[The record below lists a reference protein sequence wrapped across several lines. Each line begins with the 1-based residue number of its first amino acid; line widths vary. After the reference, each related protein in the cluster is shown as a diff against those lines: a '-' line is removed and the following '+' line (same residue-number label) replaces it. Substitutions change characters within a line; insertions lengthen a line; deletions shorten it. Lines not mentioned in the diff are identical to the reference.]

1 MNKKT
6 FIIIGLIFCL
16 LFTMPMASAAE
27 NSADSSSLDDNFAIE
42 SDIYQLAS
50 ADVDGFD
57 IADENVSDDSV
68 ASISDSEEIAD
79 GPGGDINKN
88 YNENN
93 KNFGASILAADGS
106 GNTFSDLKSII
117 ENAIANGDD
126 SVALDRDFE
135 FTSGEDDSLTDGIVI
150 NSPIT
155 IIGGSHT
162 IDAKNMARIFTI
174 SSNNVFLK
182 DIVFKNA
189 NASNSNSHGAA
200 GGAVYVET
208 AGSAEEHSGISNSTF
223 INCYSTGDGGALYV
237 KSDYFTL
244 SDSIFTD
251 NTAGD
256 DGGAIDWEGDYG
268 EISNLTASGNSAI
281 SYGTSNSK
289 GGTIIITGSCM
300 KMDQLNITNSIAKA
314 DSGHNGIQGGAIF
327 LTGNYCNITNSRFE
341 NCSVDFDGDDASG
354 GALYVIGNFTNII
367 GADFINNSA
376 TEDGGAVFIHGND
389 CTLNNTLFTGNI
401 AHNDGGAIEWDGDNG
416 MIYNLTADENHGDS
430 AHGSSKGGT
439 IIATGDRIVMDMLNI
454 TNSHV
459 NGPTY
464 TGTNTIQGGAIFL
477 TGNECNITNSRFEN
491 CFADHSK
498 VEASGGALYIL
509 GNKSSI
515 SNVEISNASSKKDG
529 SAVYVFGNNGNLEKV
544 SISNSKSSSGDGT
557 IMISGNNTLIDSCS
571 VDSSYAKN
579 AGALKIAGDGTK
591 VSNSNFTNNNA
602 SAMAGAIEVLGSD
615 TTITGCNISD
625 NTAATNGG
633 GVYYKGSRFTLQD
646 SNIDHNSAKVGAS
659 IYLDKGSIS
668 SHIIG
673 CNITNA
679 YANGGNSG
687 FGGGVEW
694 LENSVDG
701 LIKDC
706 YFYNLSSSSH
716 GGAIHWYP
724 GTNGQ
729 VDNCTFIECHVDDT
743 KNAGA
748 IYAGANTNVIPKGT
762 ILSNSTF
769 INCTSGT
776 RGAVNWNSVGGLIIN
791 NTFINCGGNSS
802 ATTQYGGRQ
811 ALQIEKGN
819 NTQIL
824 LCEFYNCT
832 GIGGGGALRIQDQG
846 ENITIANCTFDGC
859 SNTGT
864 AGAVYI
870 SNNGKNIVFEN
881 NSFTNNSAPN
891 TGALYADSRTTF
903 SSFANNT
910 FISNKATDASGNAGA
925 VRFSGEAAIADSR
938 FIDNSC
944 NGAGGAI
951 FANGKLNISGSTFEN
966 NTAGTNGGA
975 ISSNNGNGNLFV
987 NESSFKYNKAPTGSA
1002 IRARSVNIENTE
1014 LLENQA
1020 LFDKW
1025 NNQRHSFTENHVSIN
1040 GTFVGMD
1047 NYLNAINAGSG
1058 TFSNVVY
1065 CGVNGG
1071 GVDEGT
1077 TNTDGVTSAKSFNE
1091 VHQIVILEIFDE
1103 NNNLVESIKQYTDAS
1118 GNYNFEVD
1126 LSSDAQS
1133 YSYRISHPEDNYYTY
1148 AEYTLHKDSSV
1159 LNISCQNITYPEDE
1173 NITFEVSGIDG
1184 MTPTGNITV
1193 VINDTDGVIIYNDT
1207 IQLSSGKAKLDF
1219 FKLNVS
1225 EYYIHARYN
1234 GDENYL
1240 PDNETAVFHVNQTK
1254 PSMDLETITP
1264 VSYGD
1269 NETLVVKVIPVVG
1282 GIVPTGNVTVV
1293 ITDSE
1298 GNVVVTFNEK
1308 ALTDGSV
1315 EINVTGLAVGEY
1327 NVNATYNGDENYI
1340 SSDISGSFDV
1350 VQATP
1355 EVNIGTANI
1364 TYGENETVV
1373 VAVEAVEG
1381 GDVPTGNVTVVVTD
1395 SEGDVVVTFT
1405 EEALTDGAFSF
1416 NLTGLAVGEYGVDV
1430 TYNGDVNYAPASGKG
1445 EFKVDRAVPTVS
1457 VGAEDIIYGAD
1468 ETVVVTV
1475 SGVESGAV
1483 PTGNVT
1489 VVVTDSEGDVVVT
1502 FTEEALTDGAFS
1514 FNLTGLAV
1522 GEYGV
1527 DVTYNGDVNYAPA
1540 SGKGE
1545 FKVDRAVPTV
1555 SVGAEDIIYGADETV
1570 VVTVSGVESGAV
1582 PTGNVTVV
1590 VTDSEGDVVVFPEAA
1605 LTGGSVELNVPGLS
1619 AGKYNVSVA
1628 YNGDVNYTDASGK
1641 ANFTV
1646 ERASPDIE
1654 IGTENIVYD
1663 QDETISVTVSPV
1675 EGGTVPTGTVNITV
1689 TDEDGNS
1696 RTFNDVSLE
1705 NGAAE
1710 KVISDLD
1717 AGNYTVQ
1724 IVYSG
1729 DDNYAPDTKDGKF
1742 EVAKAD
1748 AIVEIHVYDIIYGD
1762 IEELTVTCNA
1772 PGNVTVYV
1780 NGINVTLS
1788 LDDGYEHRLFASLAA
1803 AYSGNARLDLENLAA
1818 GTYPASVHYNGDKN
1832 HNEAD
1837 DDDTFHVIPQN
1848 TTVSVYVDDIKVGE
1862 DAIIKVELSPEAAP
1876 GNITV
1881 TIDGRDYNVELTNG
1895 KGQLA
1900 VPGFKAGE
1908 HDVVAKYPGSQNYTN
1923 SSNSTTFKVTR
1934 NTPEVSIDSQDIN
1947 VGDMETIT
1955 VTVPK
1960 DATGNVTITVAGKTY
1975 TAPVKDGKAVF
1986 NVPGLKAG
1994 NYAVDARYN
2003 GDDKYDSLDVNG
2015 TFTVS
2020 KVKPDM
2026 GISAATIKVGDDGTV
2041 TVTVPKDATGKIT
2054 IEVAGKKYTALIK
2067 DGKAVFNVPGLK
2079 VGIHHIKAYYEGD
2092 EKYESSQ
2099 ADGYIEV
2106 VDDNHNG
2113 SHNKAH
2119 EDGIDLASIYTGN
2132 PVMVLIL
2139 VLSFLGLLPLG
2150 RKRDDDE

>member
-314 DSGHNGIQGGAIF
+314 DSGHNVIQGGAIF

-729 VDNCTFIECHVDDT
+729 VDNCTFIECHVDDI

-1077 TNTDGVTSAKSFNE
+1077 TNTDDVTSAKSFNE

-1193 VINDTDGVIIYNDT
+1193 VINDTNGVIIYNDT

-1219 FKLNVS
+1219 SKLNAS

-1269 NETLVVKVIPVVG
+1269 NETLVVTVIPVVG

-1340 SSDISGSFDV
+1340 SSDISGSFEV

-1373 VAVEAVEG
+1373 VSVEAVEG

-1430 TYNGDVNYAPASGKG
+1430 T
-1445 EFKVDRAVPTVS
+1445 
-1457 VGAEDIIYGAD
+1457 
-1468 ETVVVTV
+1468 
-1475 SGVESGAV
+1475 
-1483 PTGNVT
+1483 
-1489 VVVTDSEGDVVVT
+1489 
-1502 FTEEALTDGAFS
+1502 
-1514 FNLTGLAV
+1514 
-1522 GEYGV
+1522 
-1527 DVTYNGDVNYAPA
+1527 
-1540 SGKGE
+1540 
-1545 FKVDRAVPTV
+1545 
-1555 SVGAEDIIYGADETV
+1555 
-1570 VVTVSGVESGAV
+1570 
-1582 PTGNVTVV
+1582 
-1590 VTDSEGDVVVFPEAA
+1590 
-1605 LTGGSVELNVPGLS
+1605 
-1619 AGKYNVSVA
+1619 

-1772 PGNVTVYV
+1772 LGNVTVYV

>member
-975 ISSNNGNGNLFV
+975 ISSNNDNGNLFV

-1077 TNTDGVTSAKSFNE
+1077 TNTDDVTSEISFNE
-1091 VHQIVILEIFDE
+1091 VHQIVIMEIFDE

-1193 VINDTDGVIIYNDT
+1193 VINDTNGVIIYNDT

-1219 FKLNVS
+1219 SKLNAS

-1264 VSYGD
+1264 VNYGD
-1269 NETLVVKVIPVVG
+1269 NETLVVTVIPVVG
-1282 GIVPTGNVTVV
+1282 GIDPTGNVTVV

-1340 SSDISGSFDV
+1340 SSDISGSFEV

-1489 VVVTDSEGDVVVT
+1489 VVVTDSEGN
-1502 FTEEALTDGAFS
+1502 F
-1514 FNLTGLAV
+1514 
-1522 GEYGV
+1522 
-1527 DVTYNGDVNYAPA
+1527 
-1540 SGKGE
+1540 
-1545 FKVDRAVPTV
+1545 
-1555 SVGAEDIIYGADETV
+1555 I
-1570 VVTVSGVESGAV
+1570 
-1582 PTGNVTVV
+1582 
-1590 VTDSEGDVVVFPEAA
+1590 VVFPEAA

-1619 AGKYNVSVA
+1619 AGEYNVSVA

-1772 PGNVTVYV
+1772 LGNVTVYV

-1803 AYSGNARLDLENLAA
+1803 AYSGNARLNLENLAA

>member
-68 ASISDSEEIAD
+68 ASISDSEGIAD

-987 NESSFKYNKAPTGSA
+987 NESSFKYNKAQTGSA

-1077 TNTDGVTSAKSFNE
+1077 TNTDVVTSAKSFNE

-1193 VINDTDGVIIYNDT
+1193 VINDTNGVIIYNDT

-1219 FKLNVS
+1219 SKLNAS

-1269 NETLVVKVIPVVG
+1269 NETLVVTVIPVVG
-1282 GIVPTGNVTVV
+1282 GIDPTGNVTVV

-1340 SSDISGSFDV
+1340 SSDISGSFEV

-1430 TYNGDVNYAPASGKG
+1430 T
-1445 EFKVDRAVPTVS
+1445 
-1457 VGAEDIIYGAD
+1457 
-1468 ETVVVTV
+1468 
-1475 SGVESGAV
+1475 
-1483 PTGNVT
+1483 
-1489 VVVTDSEGDVVVT
+1489 
-1502 FTEEALTDGAFS
+1502 
-1514 FNLTGLAV
+1514 
-1522 GEYGV
+1522 
-1527 DVTYNGDVNYAPA
+1527 
-1540 SGKGE
+1540 
-1545 FKVDRAVPTV
+1545 
-1555 SVGAEDIIYGADETV
+1555 
-1570 VVTVSGVESGAV
+1570 
-1582 PTGNVTVV
+1582 
-1590 VTDSEGDVVVFPEAA
+1590 
-1605 LTGGSVELNVPGLS
+1605 
-1619 AGKYNVSVA
+1619 

-1772 PGNVTVYV
+1772 LGNVTVYV

-2067 DGKAVFNVPGLK
+2067 DGKAVFNVPGLN

>member
-106 GNTFSDLKSII
+106 GNTFSDLESII

-625 NTAATNGG
+625 NTATYGG

-679 YANGGNSG
+679 YANGGKTG

-1077 TNTDGVTSAKSFNE
+1077 TNTDDVTSAKSFNE

-1308 ALTDGSV
+1308 ALTGGSV

-1340 SSDISGSFDV
+1340 SS
-1350 VQATP
+1350 
-1355 EVNIGTANI
+1355 E
-1364 TYGENETVV
+1364 
-1373 VAVEAVEG
+1373 
-1381 GDVPTGNVTVVVTD
+1381 
-1395 SEGDVVVTFT
+1395 
-1405 EEALTDGAFSF
+1405 
-1416 NLTGLAVGEYGVDV
+1416 
-1430 TYNGDVNYAPASGKG
+1430 
-1445 EFKVDRAVPTVS
+1445 
-1457 VGAEDIIYGAD
+1457 
-1468 ETVVVTV
+1468 
-1475 SGVESGAV
+1475 
-1483 PTGNVT
+1483 
-1489 VVVTDSEGDVVVT
+1489 
-1502 FTEEALTDGAFS
+1502 
-1514 FNLTGLAV
+1514 
-1522 GEYGV
+1522 
-1527 DVTYNGDVNYAPA
+1527 
-1540 SGKGE
+1540 
-1545 FKVDRAVPTV
+1545 
-1555 SVGAEDIIYGADETV
+1555 
-1570 VVTVSGVESGAV
+1570 
-1582 PTGNVTVV
+1582 
-1590 VTDSEGDVVVFPEAA
+1590 
-1605 LTGGSVELNVPGLS
+1605 
-1619 AGKYNVSVA
+1619 
-1628 YNGDVNYTDASGK
+1628 
-1641 ANFTV
+1641 
-1646 ERASPDIE
+1646 
-1654 IGTENIVYD
+1654 
-1663 QDETISVTVSPV
+1663 
-1675 EGGTVPTGTVNITV
+1675 
-1689 TDEDGNS
+1689 
-1696 RTFNDVSLE
+1696 
-1705 NGAAE
+1705 
-1710 KVISDLD
+1710 
-1717 AGNYTVQ
+1717 
-1724 IVYSG
+1724 
-1729 DDNYAPDTKDGKF
+1729 
-1742 EVAKAD
+1742 
-1748 AIVEIHVYDIIYGD
+1748 
-1762 IEELTVTCNA
+1762 
-1772 PGNVTVYV
+1772 
-1780 NGINVTLS
+1780 
-1788 LDDGYEHRLFASLAA
+1788 
-1803 AYSGNARLDLENLAA
+1803 
-1818 GTYPASVHYNGDKN
+1818 
-1832 HNEAD
+1832 D
-1837 DDDTFHVIPQN
+1837 DDDQN

-2067 DGKAVFNVPGLK
+2067 DGKAVFNVPGLN

>member
-1077 TNTDGVTSAKSFNE
+1077 TNTDDVTSAKSFNE

-1148 AEYTLHKDSSV
+1148 AEYTLHKYSSV

-1193 VINDTDGVIIYNDT
+1193 VINDTNGVIIYNDT

-1219 FKLNVS
+1219 SKLNAS

-1269 NETLVVKVIPVVG
+1269 NETLVVTVLPVEG

-1340 SSDISGSFDV
+1340 SSDISGSFEV

-1430 TYNGDVNYAPASGKG
+1430 T
-1445 EFKVDRAVPTVS
+1445 
-1457 VGAEDIIYGAD
+1457 
-1468 ETVVVTV
+1468 
-1475 SGVESGAV
+1475 
-1483 PTGNVT
+1483 
-1489 VVVTDSEGDVVVT
+1489 
-1502 FTEEALTDGAFS
+1502 
-1514 FNLTGLAV
+1514 
-1522 GEYGV
+1522 
-1527 DVTYNGDVNYAPA
+1527 
-1540 SGKGE
+1540 
-1545 FKVDRAVPTV
+1545 
-1555 SVGAEDIIYGADETV
+1555 
-1570 VVTVSGVESGAV
+1570 
-1582 PTGNVTVV
+1582 
-1590 VTDSEGDVVVFPEAA
+1590 
-1605 LTGGSVELNVPGLS
+1605 
-1619 AGKYNVSVA
+1619 

-1772 PGNVTVYV
+1772 LGNVTVYV

-2026 GISAATIKVGDDGTV
+2026 SISAATIKVGDDGTV

-2119 EDGIDLASIYTGN
+2119 EDGIDLARIYTGN

>member
-106 GNTFSDLKSII
+106 GNTFSDLESII

-314 DSGHNGIQGGAIF
+314 DSGHNVIQGGAIF

-729 VDNCTFIECHVDDT
+729 VDNCTFIECHVDDI

-1077 TNTDGVTSAKSFNE
+1077 TNTDDVTSAKSFNE

-1193 VINDTDGVIIYNDT
+1193 VINDTNGVIIYNDT

-1219 FKLNVS
+1219 SKLNAS

-1269 NETLVVKVIPVVG
+1269 NETLVVTVIPVVG

-1340 SSDISGSFDV
+1340 SSDISGSFEV

-1430 TYNGDVNYAPASGKG
+1430 T
-1445 EFKVDRAVPTVS
+1445 
-1457 VGAEDIIYGAD
+1457 
-1468 ETVVVTV
+1468 
-1475 SGVESGAV
+1475 
-1483 PTGNVT
+1483 
-1489 VVVTDSEGDVVVT
+1489 
-1502 FTEEALTDGAFS
+1502 
-1514 FNLTGLAV
+1514 
-1522 GEYGV
+1522 
-1527 DVTYNGDVNYAPA
+1527 
-1540 SGKGE
+1540 
-1545 FKVDRAVPTV
+1545 
-1555 SVGAEDIIYGADETV
+1555 
-1570 VVTVSGVESGAV
+1570 
-1582 PTGNVTVV
+1582 
-1590 VTDSEGDVVVFPEAA
+1590 
-1605 LTGGSVELNVPGLS
+1605 
-1619 AGKYNVSVA
+1619 

-1772 PGNVTVYV
+1772 LGNVTVYV
-1780 NGINVTLS
+1780 NGINVTLI

>member
-162 IDAKNMARIFTI
+162 INAKNMARIFTI

-189 NASNSNSHGAA
+189 NASNSNSHGVA

-208 AGSAEEHSGISNSTF
+208 AGGAEEHSGISNSTF

-289 GGTIIITGSCM
+289 GGTIIITGSYM
-300 KMDQLNITNSIAKA
+300 SMDKLDITNSIAKA

-327 LTGNYCNITNSRFE
+327 LTGNYCNITNAVFE
-341 NCSVDFDGDDASG
+341 NCTVDFDGDDASG
-354 GALYVIGNFTNII
+354 GALYIIGNFTNII
-367 GADFINNSA
+367 CAEFINNSA
-376 TEDGGAVFIHGND
+376 TEDGGAVFINGND
-389 CTLNNTLFTGNI
+389 CTLNKTVFTGNI

-509 GNKSSI
+509 GNKSRI
-515 SNVEISNASSKKDG
+515 INVEISNASSRNDG
-529 SAVYVFGNNGNLEKV
+529 SAVYVFGNNGDLEKV

-557 IMISGNNTLIDSCS
+557 ILISGSNTSIDRCV
-571 VDSSYAKN
+571 VDSSSAKN
-579 AGALKIAGDGTK
+579 AGALKITGDGTN

-602 SAMAGAIEVLGSD
+602 SAIAGAIEVLGSD

-625 NTAATNGG
+625 NTASTNGG

-646 SNIDHNSAKVGAS
+646 SNIDHNSAKAGAN
-659 IYLDKGSIS
+659 IYLDKGSVS

-687 FGGGVEW
+687 YGGGVEW

-706 YFYNLSSSSH
+706 YFYNLTSSGH

-729 VDNCTFIECHVDDT
+729 VDNCTFVECHVDGT
-743 KNAGA
+743 KNGGA
-748 IYAGANTNVIPKGT
+748 IYAGANSNIIPKGT

-791 NTFINCGGNSS
+791 NTFINCGSNSS

-832 GIGGGGALRIQDQG
+832 GIGGGGALRVQDQG

-891 TGALYADSRTTF
+891 AGALYADARTTF
-903 SSFANNT
+903 SSFANNE

-925 VRFSGEAAIADSR
+925 VRFSGDAAVVDSR

-1002 IRARSVNIENTE
+1002 IRANTVNIENTE

-1040 GTFVGMD
+1040 GTFVGRD

-1077 TNTDGVTSAKSFNE
+1077 TNTTVVTSAKSFNE

-1103 NNNLVESIKQYTDAS
+1103 NNNLVESIKKYTDAS

-1148 AEYTLHKDSSV
+1148 AEYTLHKYSSV

-1193 VINDTDGVIIYNDT
+1193 VINDTNGVIIYNDT

-1219 FKLNVS
+1219 SKLNAS

-1254 PSMDLETITP
+1254 PSMDLKTITP

-1298 GNVVVTFNEK
+1298 GNVVATFTEE

-1327 NVNATYNGDENYI
+1327 DVNATYNGDLNYV
-1340 SSDISGSFDV
+1340 SSDISGSFEV
-1350 VQATP
+1350 VQVTP
-1355 EVNIGTANI
+1355 DVNISTANI

-1373 VAVEAVEG
+1373 VTVEAVEG
-1381 GDVPTGNVTVVVTD
+1381 GANPTGNVTVVVTN
-1395 SEGDVVVTFT
+1395 SSGDVVATFT
-1405 EEALTDGAFSF
+1405 EEALTDGTFSF
-1416 NLTGLAVGEYGVDV
+1416 NLPDLAVGEYYVDV
-1430 TYNGDVNYAPASGKG
+1430 TYNGDVNYI
-1445 EFKVDRAVPTVS
+1445 R
-1457 VGAEDIIYGAD
+1457 I
-1468 ETVVVTV
+1468 
-1475 SGVESGAV
+1475 
-1483 PTGNVT
+1483 
-1489 VVVTDSEGDVVVT
+1489 
-1502 FTEEALTDGAFS
+1502 
-1514 FNLTGLAV
+1514 
-1522 GEYGV
+1522 
-1527 DVTYNGDVNYAPA
+1527 
-1540 SGKGE
+1540 
-1545 FKVDRAVPTV
+1545 
-1555 SVGAEDIIYGADETV
+1555 
-1570 VVTVSGVESGAV
+1570 
-1582 PTGNVTVV
+1582 
-1590 VTDSEGDVVVFPEAA
+1590 
-1605 LTGGSVELNVPGLS
+1605 
-1619 AGKYNVSVA
+1619 
-1628 YNGDVNYTDASGK
+1628 
-1641 ANFTV
+1641 
-1646 ERASPDIE
+1646 
-1654 IGTENIVYD
+1654 
-1663 QDETISVTVSPV
+1663 
-1675 EGGTVPTGTVNITV
+1675 
-1689 TDEDGNS
+1689 
-1696 RTFNDVSLE
+1696 
-1705 NGAAE
+1705 
-1710 KVISDLD
+1710 
-1717 AGNYTVQ
+1717 
-1724 IVYSG
+1724 
-1729 DDNYAPDTKDGKF
+1729 
-1742 EVAKAD
+1742 
-1748 AIVEIHVYDIIYGD
+1748 
-1762 IEELTVTCNA
+1762 
-1772 PGNVTVYV
+1772 
-1780 NGINVTLS
+1780 
-1788 LDDGYEHRLFASLAA
+1788 
-1803 AYSGNARLDLENLAA
+1803 
-1818 GTYPASVHYNGDKN
+1818 
-1832 HNEAD
+1832 
-1837 DDDTFHVIPQN
+1837 
-1848 TTVSVYVDDIKVGE
+1848 
-1862 DAIIKVELSPEAAP
+1862 
-1876 GNITV
+1876 
-1881 TIDGRDYNVELTNG
+1881 
-1895 KGQLA
+1895 
-1900 VPGFKAGE
+1900 
-1908 HDVVAKYPGSQNYTN
+1908 
-1923 SSNSTTFKVTR
+1923 
-1934 NTPEVSIDSQDIN
+1934 
-1947 VGDMETIT
+1947 M
-1955 VTVPK
+1955 
-1960 DATGNVTITVAGKTY
+1960 
-1975 TAPVKDGKAVF
+1975 
-1986 NVPGLKAG
+1986 
-1994 NYAVDARYN
+1994 
-2003 GDDKYDSLDVNG
+2003 
-2015 TFTVS
+2015 
-2020 KVKPDM
+2020 
-2026 GISAATIKVGDDGTV
+2026 
-2041 TVTVPKDATGKIT
+2041 
-2054 IEVAGKKYTALIK
+2054 
-2067 DGKAVFNVPGLK
+2067 
-2079 VGIHHIKAYYEGD
+2079 
-2092 EKYESSQ
+2092 
-2099 ADGYIEV
+2099 
-2106 VDDNHNG
+2106 
-2113 SHNKAH
+2113 
-2119 EDGIDLASIYTGN
+2119 
-2132 PVMVLIL
+2132 
-2139 VLSFLGLLPLG
+2139 
-2150 RKRDDDE
+2150 

>member
-1 MNKKT
+1 MK
-6 FIIIGLIFCL
+6 
-16 LFTMPMASAAE
+16 
-27 NSADSSSLDDNFAIE
+27 
-42 SDIYQLAS
+42 
-50 ADVDGFD
+50 
-57 IADENVSDDSV
+57 
-68 ASISDSEEIAD
+68 
-79 GPGGDINKN
+79 
-88 YNENN
+88 
-93 KNFGASILAADGS
+93 
-106 GNTFSDLKSII
+106 
-117 ENAIANGDD
+117 
-126 SVALDRDFE
+126 
-135 FTSGEDDSLTDGIVI
+135 FTS
-150 NSPIT
+150 
-155 IIGGSHT
+155 
-162 IDAKNMARIFTI
+162 
-174 SSNNVFLK
+174 
-182 DIVFKNA
+182 
-189 NASNSNSHGAA
+189 
-200 GGAVYVET
+200 
-208 AGSAEEHSGISNSTF
+208 
-223 INCYSTGDGGALYV
+223 
-237 KSDYFTL
+237 
-244 SDSIFTD
+244 
-251 NTAGD
+251 
-256 DGGAIDWEGDYG
+256 
-268 EISNLTASGNSAI
+268 
-281 SYGTSNSK
+281 
-289 GGTIIITGSCM
+289 
-300 KMDQLNITNSIAKA
+300 
-314 DSGHNGIQGGAIF
+314 
-327 LTGNYCNITNSRFE
+327 
-341 NCSVDFDGDDASG
+341 
-354 GALYVIGNFTNII
+354 
-367 GADFINNSA
+367 
-376 TEDGGAVFIHGND
+376 
-389 CTLNNTLFTGNI
+389 
-401 AHNDGGAIEWDGDNG
+401 
-416 MIYNLTADENHGDS
+416 
-430 AHGSSKGGT
+430 
-439 IIATGDRIVMDMLNI
+439 
-454 TNSHV
+454 
-459 NGPTY
+459 
-464 TGTNTIQGGAIFL
+464 
-477 TGNECNITNSRFEN
+477 
-491 CFADHSK
+491 
-498 VEASGGALYIL
+498 
-509 GNKSSI
+509 
-515 SNVEISNASSKKDG
+515 
-529 SAVYVFGNNGNLEKV
+529 
-544 SISNSKSSSGDGT
+544 
-557 IMISGNNTLIDSCS
+557 
-571 VDSSYAKN
+571 
-579 AGALKIAGDGTK
+579 
-591 VSNSNFTNNNA
+591 
-602 SAMAGAIEVLGSD
+602 
-615 TTITGCNISD
+615 
-625 NTAATNGG
+625 
-633 GVYYKGSRFTLQD
+633 
-646 SNIDHNSAKVGAS
+646 
-659 IYLDKGSIS
+659 
-668 SHIIG
+668 
-673 CNITNA
+673 
-679 YANGGNSG
+679 
-687 FGGGVEW
+687 
-694 LENSVDG
+694 
-701 LIKDC
+701 
-706 YFYNLSSSSH
+706 
-716 GGAIHWYP
+716 
-724 GTNGQ
+724 
-729 VDNCTFIECHVDDT
+729 
-743 KNAGA
+743 
-748 IYAGANTNVIPKGT
+748 
-762 ILSNSTF
+762 
-769 INCTSGT
+769 
-776 RGAVNWNSVGGLIIN
+776 
-791 NTFINCGGNSS
+791 
-802 ATTQYGGRQ
+802 
-811 ALQIEKGN
+811 
-819 NTQIL
+819 
-824 LCEFYNCT
+824 
-832 GIGGGGALRIQDQG
+832 
-846 ENITIANCTFDGC
+846 
-859 SNTGT
+859 
-864 AGAVYI
+864 
-870 SNNGKNIVFEN
+870 
-881 NSFTNNSAPN
+881 
-891 TGALYADSRTTF
+891 
-903 SSFANNT
+903 
-910 FISNKATDASGNAGA
+910 
-925 VRFSGEAAIADSR
+925 
-938 FIDNSC
+938 
-944 NGAGGAI
+944 
-951 FANGKLNISGSTFEN
+951 
-966 NTAGTNGGA
+966 
-975 ISSNNGNGNLFV
+975 
-987 NESSFKYNKAPTGSA
+987 
-1002 IRARSVNIENTE
+1002 
-1014 LLENQA
+1014 
-1020 LFDKW
+1020 
-1025 NNQRHSFTENHVSIN
+1025 
-1040 GTFVGMD
+1040 
-1047 NYLNAINAGSG
+1047 
-1058 TFSNVVY
+1058 
-1065 CGVNGG
+1065 
-1071 GVDEGT
+1071 
-1077 TNTDGVTSAKSFNE
+1077 
-1091 VHQIVILEIFDE
+1091 LEIFDE

-1193 VINDTDGVIIYNDT
+1193 VINDTNGVIIYNDT

-1269 NETLVVKVIPVVG
+1269 NETLVVTVIPVVG

-1489 VVVTDSEGDVVVT
+1489 VVVTDSEGND
-1502 FTEEALTDGAFS
+1502 
-1514 FNLTGLAV
+1514 
-1522 GEYGV
+1522 
-1527 DVTYNGDVNYAPA
+1527 
-1540 SGKGE
+1540 
-1545 FKVDRAVPTV
+1545 
-1555 SVGAEDIIYGADETV
+1555 
-1570 VVTVSGVESGAV
+1570 
-1582 PTGNVTVV
+1582 
-1590 VTDSEGDVVVFPEAA
+1590 VVFPEAA

-1705 NGAAE
+1705 NGTAE

>member
-314 DSGHNGIQGGAIF
+314 DSGHNLIQGGAIF

-389 CTLNNTLFTGNI
+389 CTLKNTLFTGNI

-1077 TNTDGVTSAKSFNE
+1077 TNTDDVTSAKSFNE

-1193 VINDTDGVIIYNDT
+1193 VINDTNGVIIYNDT

-1219 FKLNVS
+1219 SKLNAS

-1269 NETLVVKVIPVVG
+1269 NETLVVTIIPVVG

-1340 SSDISGSFDV
+1340 SSDISGSFEV

-1430 TYNGDVNYAPASGKG
+1430 T
-1445 EFKVDRAVPTVS
+1445 
-1457 VGAEDIIYGAD
+1457 
-1468 ETVVVTV
+1468 
-1475 SGVESGAV
+1475 
-1483 PTGNVT
+1483 
-1489 VVVTDSEGDVVVT
+1489 
-1502 FTEEALTDGAFS
+1502 
-1514 FNLTGLAV
+1514 
-1522 GEYGV
+1522 
-1527 DVTYNGDVNYAPA
+1527 
-1540 SGKGE
+1540 
-1545 FKVDRAVPTV
+1545 
-1555 SVGAEDIIYGADETV
+1555 
-1570 VVTVSGVESGAV
+1570 
-1582 PTGNVTVV
+1582 
-1590 VTDSEGDVVVFPEAA
+1590 
-1605 LTGGSVELNVPGLS
+1605 
-1619 AGKYNVSVA
+1619 

-1772 PGNVTVYV
+1772 LGNVTVYV

-2067 DGKAVFNVPGLK
+2067 DGKAVFNVPGLN

>member
-314 DSGHNGIQGGAIF
+314 DSGHNVIQGGAIF

-1040 GTFVGMD
+1040 GTFVGRD

-1077 TNTDGVTSAKSFNE
+1077 TNTDDVTSEISFNE

-1193 VINDTDGVIIYNDT
+1193 VINDTNGVIIYNDT

-1219 FKLNVS
+1219 SKLNAS

-1269 NETLVVKVIPVVG
+1269 NETLVVTVIPVVG
-1282 GIVPTGNVTVV
+1282 DIDPTGNVTVV

-1340 SSDISGSFDV
+1340 SSDISGSFEV

-1395 SEGDVVVTFT
+1395 SEGDVVATFT

-1430 TYNGDVNYAPASGKG
+1430 T
-1445 EFKVDRAVPTVS
+1445 
-1457 VGAEDIIYGAD
+1457 
-1468 ETVVVTV
+1468 
-1475 SGVESGAV
+1475 
-1483 PTGNVT
+1483 
-1489 VVVTDSEGDVVVT
+1489 
-1502 FTEEALTDGAFS
+1502 
-1514 FNLTGLAV
+1514 
-1522 GEYGV
+1522 
-1527 DVTYNGDVNYAPA
+1527 
-1540 SGKGE
+1540 
-1545 FKVDRAVPTV
+1545 
-1555 SVGAEDIIYGADETV
+1555 
-1570 VVTVSGVESGAV
+1570 
-1582 PTGNVTVV
+1582 
-1590 VTDSEGDVVVFPEAA
+1590 
-1605 LTGGSVELNVPGLS
+1605 
-1619 AGKYNVSVA
+1619 

-1772 PGNVTVYV
+1772 LGNVTVYV

-2067 DGKAVFNVPGLK
+2067 DGKAVFNVPGLN

>member
-208 AGSAEEHSGISNSTF
+208 AGGAEEHSGISNSTF

-1025 NNQRHSFTENHVSIN
+1025 NNKRHSFTENHVSIN

-1077 TNTDGVTSAKSFNE
+1077 TNTDVVTSAKSFNE

-1193 VINDTDGVIIYNDT
+1193 VINDTNGVIIYNDT

-1219 FKLNVS
+1219 SKLNAS

-1269 NETLVVKVIPVVG
+1269 NETLVVTVIPVVG

-1340 SSDISGSFDV
+1340 SSDISGSFEV

-1405 EEALTDGAFSF
+1405 EEALTDGTFSF
-1416 NLTGLAVGEYGVDV
+1416 NLPDLAVGEYYVDV
-1430 TYNGDVNYAPASGKG
+1430 T
-1445 EFKVDRAVPTVS
+1445 
-1457 VGAEDIIYGAD
+1457 
-1468 ETVVVTV
+1468 
-1475 SGVESGAV
+1475 
-1483 PTGNVT
+1483 
-1489 VVVTDSEGDVVVT
+1489 
-1502 FTEEALTDGAFS
+1502 
-1514 FNLTGLAV
+1514 
-1522 GEYGV
+1522 
-1527 DVTYNGDVNYAPA
+1527 
-1540 SGKGE
+1540 
-1545 FKVDRAVPTV
+1545 
-1555 SVGAEDIIYGADETV
+1555 
-1570 VVTVSGVESGAV
+1570 
-1582 PTGNVTVV
+1582 
-1590 VTDSEGDVVVFPEAA
+1590 
-1605 LTGGSVELNVPGLS
+1605 
-1619 AGKYNVSVA
+1619 

-1975 TAPVKDGKAVF
+1975 NAPVKDGKAVF

-2119 EDGIDLASIYTGN
+2119 EDGIDLARIYTGN

>member
-1077 TNTDGVTSAKSFNE
+1077 TNTDDVTSAKSFNE

-1193 VINDTDGVIIYNDT
+1193 VINDTNGVIIYNDT

-1219 FKLNVS
+1219 SKLNAS

-1254 PSMDLETITP
+1254 PSMDLETITS

-1269 NETLVVKVIPVVG
+1269 NETLVVTVIPVVG

-1340 SSDISGSFDV
+1340 SSDISGSFEV
-1350 VQATP
+1350 VQTTP

-1430 TYNGDVNYAPASGKG
+1430 T
-1445 EFKVDRAVPTVS
+1445 
-1457 VGAEDIIYGAD
+1457 
-1468 ETVVVTV
+1468 
-1475 SGVESGAV
+1475 
-1483 PTGNVT
+1483 
-1489 VVVTDSEGDVVVT
+1489 
-1502 FTEEALTDGAFS
+1502 
-1514 FNLTGLAV
+1514 
-1522 GEYGV
+1522 
-1527 DVTYNGDVNYAPA
+1527 
-1540 SGKGE
+1540 
-1545 FKVDRAVPTV
+1545 
-1555 SVGAEDIIYGADETV
+1555 
-1570 VVTVSGVESGAV
+1570 
-1582 PTGNVTVV
+1582 
-1590 VTDSEGDVVVFPEAA
+1590 
-1605 LTGGSVELNVPGLS
+1605 
-1619 AGKYNVSVA
+1619 

>member
-625 NTAATNGG
+625 NTATYGG

-679 YANGGNSG
+679 YANGGKTG

-1077 TNTDGVTSAKSFNE
+1077 TNTDDVTSAKSFNE

-1340 SSDISGSFDV
+1340 SSDISGSFEV

-1416 NLTGLAVGEYGVDV
+1416 NLTGLD
-1430 TYNGDVNYAPASGKG
+1430 
-1445 EFKVDRAVPTVS
+1445 
-1457 VGAEDIIYGAD
+1457 
-1468 ETVVVTV
+1468 
-1475 SGVESGAV
+1475 
-1483 PTGNVT
+1483 
-1489 VVVTDSEGDVVVT
+1489 
-1502 FTEEALTDGAFS
+1502 
-1514 FNLTGLAV
+1514 V

-2067 DGKAVFNVPGLK
+2067 DGKAVFNVPGLN